1 MRLHSLASFHLP
13 LLVLASVFAPC
24 AQAATHYL
32 TLINDDAVPT
42 VKVEAAPHGTSEFQ
56 ALDTAGPLQGGRTV
70 QVAAAFPD
78 GVCAVDV
85 RVSYAGRGPVLISG
99 WNVCR
104 EPKLYLGQS
113 RRAGLRRINA
123 VNVPALPAVVLPTS
137 GPQSGSAHD

>member
-1 MRLHSLASFHLP
+1 MRLQSLASLASFHLP
-13 LLVLASVFAPC
+13 LLVLASVFAPS
-24 AQAATHYL
+24 AQAANHYL
-32 TLINDDAVPT
+32 TLINDDTVPA

-85 RVSYAGRGPVLISG
+85 RVSYADRRPVLISD

-104 EPKLYLGQS
+104 EPTLYLGQS
-113 RRAGLRRINA
+113 RRAGLRHVDGITAIPTRA
-123 VNVPALPAVVLPTS
+123 RPTAEVP
-137 GPQSGSAHD
+137 HD